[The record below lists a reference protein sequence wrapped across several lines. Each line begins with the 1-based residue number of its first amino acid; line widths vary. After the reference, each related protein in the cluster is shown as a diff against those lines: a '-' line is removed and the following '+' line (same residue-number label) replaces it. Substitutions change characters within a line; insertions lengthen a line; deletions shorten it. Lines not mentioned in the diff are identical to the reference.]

1 MDDLILRLG
10 VALAIGL
17 LVGLERG
24 WREREEA
31 AGRRTAGIR
40 TYGISALLGA
50 VMAALAASL
59 GSALVLAVGFLGFA
73 LVFGWFQAREAVQEN
88 SLSATSAIVGLCTFA
103 LGALAVVGDQ
113 RAAAAGGAALAAILA
128 SREVLHRLVKRLSW
142 VELRSALMLAVMTT
156 IILPLLPDRTID
168 PWGGLNPREIW
179 FFTVLTATISYLGYV
194 ATRILGPRRGVLA
207 GGLLGAVVS
216 STAVTLAFAR
226 SAAAGKAS
234 RPLAENASRPLAEN
248 SSRPLA
254 ESSSR
259 PLAESSSRPLAG
271 AAALAA
277 MVSVLRVTG
286 LVLILNPG
294 VLPVMAPAALA
305 AALVFAACGGLL
317 IWRGG
322 GGEGAAG
329 PARNPF
335 DLVPLLVFAA
345 GFAVVSTASAALVGS
360 FGAASLLGSSALSGV
375 FDVDVAV
382 LSALRL
388 VDPVPRLAIGQAVL
402 AALAANAMGRLLLAS
417 AAGPRDFALPLAGA
431 TLAALVAGGLAGFAT
446 FG

>member
-259 PLAESSSRPLAG
+259 PLAG